1 MIKAAIIG
9 MGRWG
14 QILVD
19 SVQGKSETIQFT
31 AGVTRTVSKAEA
43 YAKEKGFPL
52 GDDYAVVLADP
63 DIDAIVLATPHT
75 QHADQI
81 KQAAAVG
88 KHIFVEK
95 PFTMSAASAVES
107 VAAAGK
113 AGVVLALGHNRRFMP
128 SWTEL
133 QKRIDNGSLGIIL
146 HVETNF
152 SGAGGL
158 QYQPDGWRAQRYE
171 SPAGGMSGMGIHMVD
186 TLIGLFGRISEV
198 HCLSLRRAVSIDTD
212 DTTSMLFKFEN
223 GMTGYLGTMAAT
235 VQTQTVRV
243 FGSKASA
250 EIRQESLFE
259 VRPIEGETEV
269 IDFGKFDKERAELE
283 AFAAAVSDGVTY
295 PLPAADAIHGI
306 EVYDAINKSAA
317 AGTTEKVIKS

>member
-19 SVQGKSETIQFT
+19 SVHGKSETIQFT

-43 YAKEKGFPL
+43 YAKEKGFPI
-52 GDDYAVVLADP
+52 GDDYAAVIADP
-63 DIDAIVLATPHT
+63 DIDAIVLATPHS
-75 QHADQI
+75 QHVAQI
-81 KQAAAVG
+81 KQAAAAG
-88 KHIFVEK
+88 KHVFVEK
-95 PFTMSAASAVES
+95 PFTMSAATAVEA
-107 VAAAGK
+107 VEAAEK

-128 SWTEL
+128 SWAEL
-133 QKRIDNGSLGIIL
+133 QKRINNGSLGTIL

-152 SGAGGL
+152 SAPGGL
-158 QYQPDGWRAQRYE
+158 QWVQDGWRAQRDE

-198 HCLSLRRAVSIDTD
+198 HCVSLRRAVSIDID
-212 DTTSMLFKFEN
+212 DTTSMLFKFES

-235 VQTQTVRV
+235 VYTQSIRV

-250 EIRQESLFE
+250 EIRNESLFE
-259 VRPIEGETEV
+259 VRPVEGDVEV
-269 IDFGKFDKERAELE
+269 IDFGTFDKERAELE
-283 AFAAAVSDGVTY
+283 AFAAAITDGVTY